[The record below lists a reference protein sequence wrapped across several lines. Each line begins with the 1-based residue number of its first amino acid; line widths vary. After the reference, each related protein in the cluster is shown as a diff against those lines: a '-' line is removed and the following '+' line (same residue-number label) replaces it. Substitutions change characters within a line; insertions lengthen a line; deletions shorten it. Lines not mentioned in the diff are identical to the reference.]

1 MCRVLLHWHSKH
13 SCHEGEL
20 GEDAGRCV
28 GGRWLS
34 GDGHVTLRCVGG
46 WWLSGD
52 GHVTLRCVGGWW
64 LSGDGHVTLRCVG
77 GWWLSGDGHV
87 TLGRCVGG
95 RWLSV
100 DGHVTLRCVGGRWLS
115 GDGHVTLAC
124 FTAAESPKMSS
135 FWSGL
140 DSSGWFSHIK
150 DILDA
155 SVFIANVSTYR
166 HL

>member
-1 MCRVLLHWHSKH
+1 MCRVLLHWYSKH

-34 GDGHVTLRCVGG
+34 GD
-46 WWLSGD
+46 S
-52 GHVTLRCVGGWW
+52 
-64 LSGDGHVTLRCVG
+64 HVTLRCVG

-87 TLGRCVGG
+87 TLG
-95 RWLSV
+95 
-100 DGHVTLRCVGGRWLS
+100 RCVGGRWLS